1 MKLKKH
7 IYAHHSSQYEIPFF
21 DVDSMDIMWH
31 GHYVKYLEMARCAF
45 LEEIHYTY
53 DVMRELG
60 YGWPIVQLN
69 LKYVRPAKFRQ
80 KIQVDLQ
87 LVEYESCIRIDYVI
101 RDLATQQKLTSGSTT
116 QVAVEIAS
124 REMQLQTPQ
133 SWRDAVEQYFDFQPF
148 NPPKEQAK

>member
-7 IYAHHSSQYEIPFF
+7 HYASHFSDYEIPFF

-53 DVMRELG
+53 DVMKKKG

-69 LKYVRPAKFRQ
+69 LKYVKPAMFRQ
-80 KIQVDLQ
+80 KVRVHLAV
-87 LVEYESCIRIDYVI
+87 VEYESCLRIEYVI
-101 RDLATQQKLTSGSTT
+101 KDLSSGQTLTKGSTT
-116 QVAVEIAS
+116 QVAVEINS

-133 SWRDAVEQYFDFQPF
+133 SWRDAIESYSGFQPLS
-148 NPPKEQAK
+148 

>member
-1 MKLKKH
+1 MRIKKH
-7 IYAHHSSQYEIPFF
+7 VYCRHHSDYEIPFF

-45 LEEIHYTY
+45 LEDIHYTY
-53 DVMRELG
+53 DVMREKG

-69 LKYVRPAKFRQ
+69 LKYVKPALFRQ
-80 KIQVDLQ
+80 KIRVSLA

-101 RDLATQQKLTSGSTT
+101 TDLASGTKLTTGSTT

-133 SWRDAVEQYFDFQPF
+133 SWREAVEGFEGFVPLEAE
-148 NPPKEQAK
+148 KV